1 MFSSISLTTIRLN
14 KLELLLII
22 LIPIVIW
29 IASIYMLAGWEK
41 FNKFFIINGI
51 LIIAYVG
58 FLIYGKSIL
67 GHDEYGLGLL
77 NRLSI
82 CLLIHVLI
90 VFVFAVVKN
99 RQLKK

>member
-1 MFSSISLTTIRLN
+1 M
-14 KLELLLII
+14 ELLLII
-22 LIPIVIW
+22 LVPIVIW
-29 IASIYMLAGWEK
+29 IASIYMLSGWEK

-58 FLIYGKSIL
+58 FLIYGKSIWE
-67 GHDEYGLGLL
+67 HDEYGLGFLF
-77 NRLSI
+77 RLAI
-82 CLLIHVLI
+82 CLLTHVLI

>member
-1 MFSSISLTTIRLN
+1 MEI
-14 KLELLLII
+14 LLII
-22 LIPIVIW
+22 LVPIIIW
-29 IASIYMLAGWEK
+29 IISIYMLSGWERL
-41 FNKFFIINGI
+41 NKFFIANGI

-58 FLIYGKSIL
+58 FLIYGNSIG

-77 NRLSI
+77 FRLAI
-82 CLLIHVLI
+82 CLLTHVLI